1 MEINKKKGVLKKY
14 CMLFLSIKVFIVI
27 NILKYPFKKILLK
40 FDKNKDNVIS
50 KREYKDLN
58 FDKLN
63 QSIEYVN
70 KTKFSID
77 DITWID
83 LDLKNVFY
91 NINYTVTTPGEECL
105 YNWLKNPLDNIEGFN
120 HRKNYINT
128 YNNKDV
134 VNKLRYKLAKIGYC
148 KHNYKQILKE
158 DFNVSIIMSVVFMML
173 MIINTIILVY
183 SISIR
188 SGKYIP
194 IFSIFFIIN
203 LLVHLKF
210 IKKYGTQVDVLN
222 YILKLLVFS
231 KKSKDIVERVD
242 PILAVRFNK
251 LNVLFKNVLNKGIL
265 VTNIEGLNILQDY
278 LNIIFLVKE
287 INFVKISR
295 KLFKYKKEITEIFD
309 MVGELDAILSIVEY
323 RNKLNY
329 YCIPDLNNNENNIF
343 VSKMYHP
350 LLDNPISNSINI
362 NKSIAITGSN
372 MSGKSTFLRTVGLN
386 TIFAQSICT
395 CLCEKYKAG
404 FFRLVTSISLNDNIL
419 KGKSYFLMEAEAIK
433 HMIAVKDNEYNSLFL
448 IDEIFKGTNP
458 VERLA
463 AAMEILNLLA
473 LGNTRV
479 LVATHDLHILPELVG
494 YKYYY
499 FTESITKD
507 SLEFDYKLHSGV
519 TTTRNAIKILQYIN
533 YPIDI
538 VNKINN
544 RINMID
550 Y

>member
-27 NILKYPFKKILLK
+27 NILKYSFKKILLK

-50 KREYKDLN
+50 KREYKNLN

-83 LDLKNVFY
+83 LDMKNVFY

-120 HRKNYINT
+120 YRKNYINT

-148 KHNYKQILKE
+148 KHNYKQVLKE

-222 YILKLLVFS
+222 YILNLLVFS
-231 KKSKDIVERVD
+231 KNSKDIVERVD
-242 PILAVRFNK
+242 PALAVRFNK

-278 LNIIFLVKE
+278 LNIIFLIKE

-295 KLFKYKKEITEIFD
+295 KLFKYKKEITELFD

-323 RNKLNY
+323 RSKLNY

-343 VSKMYHP
+343 VSEMYHP

-404 FFRLVTSISLNDNIL
+404 FFSLVTSISLNDNIL

-494 YKYYY
+494 YEYYY
-499 FTESITKD
+499 FTESITKN
-507 SLEFDYKLHSGV
+507 SLEFDYKIHSGV